1 MDGEAPN
8 PHRGEIP
15 NCFYKTTY
23 STNGHTPDRI
33 YSVGAASGKAH
44 PAPRAS
50 STEEFRRWR
59 LADPGPDAPDPMP
72 IGELSPP
79 VLAGLRRLGHAPST
93 ALVTVSRRSVDHALR
108 DTKAP
113 GQLVA
118 EADIDRLP
126 EIVARPRAVLFETQ
140 RDNPMLLYVFDG
152 PGRKAGKIVVR
163 VRRPADR
170 EKETNRMTTAGYVE
184 RDTLEDRTK
193 YTLLDGALD
202 DG

>member
-1 MDGEAPN
+1 M
-8 PHRGEIP
+8 
-15 NCFYKTTY
+15 
-23 STNGHTPDRI
+23 
-33 YSVGAASGKAH
+33 AH

-50 STEEFRRWR
+50 SLAEFRRWR
-59 LADPGPDAPDPMP
+59 LAEPGPDAPDPMP
-72 IGELSPP
+72 IGALSPT
-79 VLAGLRRLGHAPST
+79 VLAGLRRLARAPST
-93 ALVTVSRRSVDHALR
+93 ALVTVSRRDAAHAVR

-126 EIVARPRAVLFETQ
+126 EILAQPRAVLLETN
-140 RDNPMLLYVFDG
+140 RGNPMLLYVFDG

-163 VRRPADR
+163 VRQPTDR
-170 EKETNRMTTAGYVE
+170 EGETNKVTTAAYVDAE
-184 RDTLEDRTK
+184 KLIDRSR

>member
-1 MDGEAPN
+1 M
-8 PHRGEIP
+8 
-15 NCFYKTTY
+15 
-23 STNGHTPDRI
+23 
-33 YSVGAASGKAH
+33 AH

-59 LADPGPDAPDPMP
+59 LAEPGPDAPDPMP
-72 IGELSPP
+72 IGELSPA
-79 VLAGLRRLGHAPST
+79 VLDGLRRRGRAPST
-93 ALVTVSRRSVDHALR
+93 ALVTVSRRDAAHAVR

-118 EADIDRLP
+118 AADIDRLP

-140 RDNPMLLYVFDG
+140 RGNPMLLYVFDG
-152 PGRKAGKIVVR
+152 PGRKAGKVVVR
-163 VRRPADR
+163 VRQPADR
-170 EKETNRMTTAGYVE
+170 EKETNRVTTAAYV
-184 RDTLEDRTK
+184 DAGTLADRRR